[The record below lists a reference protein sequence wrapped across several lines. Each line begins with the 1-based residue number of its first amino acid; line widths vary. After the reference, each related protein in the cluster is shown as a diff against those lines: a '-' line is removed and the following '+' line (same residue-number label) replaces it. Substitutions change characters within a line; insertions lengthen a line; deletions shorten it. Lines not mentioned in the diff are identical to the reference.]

1 MSDSTIPLADVI
13 QELRSELLA
22 ATAAGEGQELRFDVE
37 ELNLELQVVVTKGGS
52 AEAGAKGGVKFWVLN
67 AESSAEVQ
75 GKYES
80 SRLQK
85 VSLKLKPKTASGEAF
100 DVASDLR

>member
-37 ELNLELQVVVTKGGS
+37 ELNLELQVVVTKGG
-52 AEAGAKGGVKFWVLN
+52 VKFWVLN
-67 AESSAEVQ
+67 ADSSAKVQ

-85 VSLKLKPKTASGEAF
+85 VSLKLKPKTADDE
-100 DVASDLR
+100 DVKLSAKVGP